1 MSSKIEKSL
10 IDFEKLSEDKD
21 KNYIKLE
28 KKINK
33 LLELYD
39 NTKNNETKKQILDNI
54 GNIKERLKINSINSS
69 ITYPDYNSND
79 FIEKLLSKKEFST
92 NKIQKNEGKNMS
104 SDFFE
109 LSNNQ
114 KFIKKLISPETPYR
128 SLYLYHSV
136 GVGKTCASIQVTQN
150 FKKYYNKRALIL
162 LPLKLKDNFR
172 KGLFDI
178 SKLDIKED
186 NMEQCLGNYYLH
198 NIVGRNKMDSTDIKG
213 RAKKMINDEYEI
225 LSFGEF
231 GNIFKKIEKNTNSET
246 EFLNK
251 IRRYFDD
258 RVIIVDEVHN
268 MRTVSEDVKGKE
280 VSKIFHRLLEIL
292 KNNVLLL
299 LSATPMFDNY
309 NELRFILNCLL
320 IQNGDKKIKDSE
332 DFFDGEELNKDFEK
346 KLKRISGNYISYMR
360 GENPYTFPIRLYPS
374 INKDENYLKIINFPK
389 KDIKGVKILK
399 EKQIKHLEF
408 INTTM
413 SNLQQ
418 KIYDSVNSDNYNTKD
433 NANETTNDNTNDEN
447 TNNENDENDVEK
459 TDIQQRV
466 QISNIV
472 YTDDSDIKNTYGN
485 QGLSKIF
492 KIEKG
497 KKGDYKV
504 EYKDRKNQIL
514 DSNNLKNHSP
524 KINLLLE
531 NINKSEGIVLVY
543 SRYLASG
550 VIPIAIALEHNG
562 FNKLNNK
569 NILKGGNKTKKNS
582 KGSYVIISG
591 NSNLSPNNTNE
602 IIECVSKNNKDGDKV
617 KVILITES
625 GTEGLDL
632 KNVRE
637 IHIFDPWY
645 NLNRLEQ
652 VYGRGVRN
660 FSHIN
665 LEDVKR
671 NVTLYQYVNLTQDNK
686 KESIDFRTYRIAENK
701 QQKIAKIERIIK
713 RNAIDCNLNING
725 NVYKELKSK
734 NLLTSRGILKE
745 KFNINDKD
753 GSRVCD
759 YQKCDLKCDKEVEIN
774 LSSSDE
780 TTYKK
785 EIINYDIKIV
795 RRYLINYFKQ
805 HNTATIEDLV
815 KNEIFKNRSKET
827 IYFALNNLIKK
838 RKIFTGKNNRKGYLI
853 YKSDV
858 YIFQPSDIKD
868 EKILIE
874 EREKNKI
881 VKRRSLDITK
891 LDNDININN
900 NDNKSE
906 TEIEKEDYNEFI
918 KNEIK
923 YITDSVFFNEKDF
936 KKYEEII
943 YDILV
948 DSLNREDFKKLVHK
962 ILKNEI
968 NVEYK
973 KNIIDSMKRDFYI
986 QSNENII
993 YNHFNDKFFCLKKNK
1008 VVNCSPIE
1016 TTQAKKQQKKSIEGL
1031 LKNIGKKNI
1040 KGYGYYEIIGDT
1052 PDFKLIDLDKLDN
1065 NKKVSGTRCKITTT
1079 ITTKKIEKFIN
1090 RFNKKILKSKKEI
1103 IEIDKKRT
1111 DENLVTKRK
1120 KYVKTG
1126 YCLLYQIVLK
1136 EANNKKNLY
1145 FIRHNLNNYLNKM

>member
-54 GNIKERLKINSINSS
+54 VNIKERLKINSINSS

-92 NKIQKNEGKNMS
+92 NKIEENEGKNMS

-198 NIVGRNKMDSTDIKG
+198 NIVGRNKMDTTDIKG
-213 RAKKMINDEYEI
+213 RAKKMINAEYEI

-309 NELRFILNCLL
+309 NELRFILNSLL

-332 DFFDGEELNKDFEK
+332 EFFDGEELNKDFEK

-389 KDIKGVKILK
+389 KDIKGEKILK

-413 SNLQQ
+413 SDLQQ
-418 KIYDSVNSDNYNTKD
+418 KIYNSVNSDND

-447 TNNENDENDVEK
+447 TNDENDEVDVEK

-591 NSNLSPNNTNE
+591 NNNLSPNNTKE

-632 KNVRE
+632 KNIRE

-652 VYGRGVRN
+652 VFGRGVRN
-660 FSHIN
+660 FSHFD
-665 LEDVKR
+665 LEEVKR

-686 KESIDFRTYRIAENK
+686 RESIDFRTYRIAENK

-725 NVYKELKSK
+725 NVYKKLKPK

-745 KFNINDKD
+745 NFNINDKD

-774 LSSSDE
+774 ISSSDE

-805 HNTATIEDLV
+805 HNTATIEDLL

-838 RKIFTGKNNRKGYLI
+838 KKIFTGKNNRKGYLI
-853 YKSDV
+853 YKSDI

-891 LDNDININN
+891 LENDININN
-900 NDNKSE
+900 NDNKSK

-936 KKYEEII
+936 IKYEDII

-948 DSLNREDFKKLVHK
+948 DSLNRVDFLKLVHK
-962 ILKNEI
+962 ILKNKI
-968 NVEYK
+968 NAEYK

-986 QSNENII
+986 QNNENII
-993 YNHFNDKFFCLKKNK
+993 YNYFIDKFICLKNNK
-1008 VVNCSPIE
+1008 VVFCSPIE
-1016 TTQAKKQQKKSIEGL
+1016 TTQAKKLQKKSIENF
-1031 LKNIGKKNI
+1031 LKNIEKKNI
-1040 KGYGYYEIIGDT
+1040 KKYGYYEINDDA

-1065 NKKVSGTRCKITTT
+1065 NKKVSGTRCKITTS

-1090 RFNKKILKSKKEI
+1090 RFNKKILKSKEEI

-1111 DENLVTKRK
+1111 GENLVTKRK

-1136 EANNKKNLY
+1136 KETNKKKLY